1 MALRMYVS
9 FAWRRRR
16 WITNTIFYLSIS
28 STSETRYPG
37 IEVNKYKQTLWLKGR
52 MTADVP
58 AFFLKK
64 HYVKSVRIRSYSG
77 PHFPAFRLNTER
89 CSVSLRILSECR
101 IYVLKMAYSERI
113 IKILFLWNQL
123 KYLEALML

>member
-89 CSVSLRILSECR
+89 CSVSLRVRPECR
-101 IYVLKMAYSERI
+101 KIRTRI
-113 IKILFLWNQL
+113 TPNKDTFYAVEDICPENGLFRKNN
-123 KYLEALML
+123 